1 MEDVKDWLRRGRR
14 LDAEIKQ
21 LEKAKTEAFA
31 QACGGAVDTSLERV
45 QGGGGNATEEKFLRY
60 VELDSLISER
70 IGELMAVKAEI
81 IRCINTLE
89 NSTYRAVLIAYYINC
104 ETWEKI
110 AESMECSERWVYT
123 LHKKALKKVTARD
136 MTNLSLRK
144 SIDFFNCFDRHSN

>member
-1 MEDVKDWLRRGRR
+1 MEDVKEWLRRGRR

-81 IRCINTLE
+81 IRYINTLK

-104 ETWEKI
+104 ETWEKV
-110 AESMECSERWVYT
+110 AEGLHYDVSWIHELHKRALKSMEKEY
-123 LHKKALKKVTARD
+123 
-136 MTNLSLRK
+136 K
-144 SIDFFNCFDRHSN
+144 SMIYCKMQTE